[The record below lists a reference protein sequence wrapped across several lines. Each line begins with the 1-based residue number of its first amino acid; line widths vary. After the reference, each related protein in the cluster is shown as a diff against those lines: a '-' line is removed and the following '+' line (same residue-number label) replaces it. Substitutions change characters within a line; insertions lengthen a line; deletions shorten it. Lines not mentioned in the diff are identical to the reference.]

1 MGQINIQEN
10 TIIHGDSLTVLRQ
23 MEAESVDAIITD
35 PPYGIDYRA
44 HWTKSVVKNDNAPFI
59 WFLYDAFRV
68 LKTGNSGQGSLV
80 CFTRWD
86 VEQTF
91 IDAMKLAGFQIRSE
105 VVWDKVL
112 HAAGDCKTQFAPA
125 HENILFAIKGRF
137 SFPGGRPKDVISFKK
152 LTSTQMIHPTEKPV
166 GLLTNLITSVTKP
179 GDLILDPFAGSGSTL
194 VAAKKTGR
202 RFIGIEL
209 DDEYFEK
216 AKRRVEE
223 AIE

>member
-1 MGQINIQEN
+1 MIIQEN

-23 MEAESVDAIITD
+23 MKPESVDAIITD
-35 PPYGIDYRA
+35 PPYGINYVSQTGA
-44 HWTKSVVKNDNAPFI
+44 SIKNDKSPFI

-68 LKTGNSGQGSLV
+68 LKSGEAGHGGLI

-91 IDAMKLAGFQIRSE
+91 IDAMKIAGFNVKSE
-105 VVWDKVL
+105 VIWDKVY
-112 HAAGDCKTQFAPA
+112 HGMGDTKAAFAPS
-125 HENILFAIKGRF
+125 HENIVFAIKGKY
-137 SFPGGRPKDVISFKK
+137 SFPGSRPKDIVTFPKINSSK
-152 LTSTQMIHPTEKPV
+152 MVHPTEKPV
-166 GLLTNLITSVTKP
+166 GLLANLISSVTKP

-209 DDEYFEK
+209 DDDYFVT
-216 AKRRVEE
+216 AQRRIEE
-223 AIE
+223 VRE